1 MIKALLG
8 LDVGTTSTKAVLFDL
23 DGNELARAS
32 SEPYHNHS
40 PQPGW
45 VEQDP
50 EEVWQAVINTI
61 RNIVNKCDSAI
72 ILAISMSVQSGSLIP
87 GNKEGEP
94 VYPMITW
101 LDGRTGN
108 LVKTWKDAGVEAKV
122 KALSGWS
129 LYPGLCLPT
138 IAWLKENLPDV
149 HNQTTHYYSVN
160 DFLAKRLT
168 GNLVSN
174 PSNAGGMQL
183 VNIHSGEWS
192 EELAEL
198 AGIDVSMLSELQPS
212 GSVIGEIR
220 ENICALTGLSNGV
233 VLVNGGH
240 DQVCTAIGLGVN
252 DPGKYLLACG
262 TAWVFTG
269 ILTSP
274 DWKNIPTTLD
284 LNFHAHPQR
293 WTLSQSLGGLGASLE
308 WWLRQ
313 SWAGI
318 DGHINRREMFT
329 SLSYELISTTVNQEL
344 FFLPIT
350 GGHADPAT
358 TRRGSFVGLEFSH
371 TRAMMAR
378 AIMESAGY
386 ELRWALEPVK
396 MADQPVERL
405 WMVGGAAQSPY
416 WPSILA
422 NITNLPIQIPDYDN
436 WPALGAAILAGV
448 GCGLFTDIKSAVE
461 LFKKPSIEILPDQI
475 IREKYD
481 QGFERYK
488 EIIQLLH

>member
-1 MIKALLG
+1 MSKALLG

-23 DGNELARAS
+23 DGNEITRAS
-32 SEPYHNHS
+32 SDPYHNQS

-50 EEVWQAVINTI
+50 EEIWQAVLSTI
-61 RNIVNKCDSAI
+61 REIVDKSHQSQIVA
-72 ILAISMSVQSGSLIP
+72 LSMSVQSGSLIP
-87 GNKEGEP
+87 GDKDGNP

-101 LDGRTGN
+101 LDGRTSE
-108 LVKTWKDAGVEAKV
+108 LVKDWKQTEFEKTV
-122 KALSGWS
+122 KHISGWS

-138 IAWLKENLPDV
+138 IAWLRDNMPDV
-149 HNQTTHYYSVN
+149 FNEATHYYSVN
-160 DFLAKRLT
+160 DFLARRLT
-168 GNLVSN
+168 GALVSN

-183 VNIHSGEWS
+183 VNINTGAWS
-192 EELAEL
+192 EELAEM
-198 AGIDVSMLSELQPS
+198 AGITVSQLSELQPS
-212 GSVIGEIR
+212 GVVIGNIVEEVSVI
-220 ENICALTGLSNGV
+220 TGLSKGV

-240 DQVCTAIGLGVN
+240 DQVCTALGLGIN

-269 ILTSP
+269 ILETPHWQDLPAS
-274 DWKNIPTTLD
+274 LD
-284 LNFHAHPQR
+284 LNFHAYPQR

-313 SWAGI
+313 AWVGI
-318 DGHINRREMFT
+318 DGHINRREMFS
-329 SLSYELISTTVNQEL
+329 SLSDELISTTVNQEL

-358 TRRGSFVGLEFSH
+358 TRRGSFVGLEFNH

-386 ELRWALEPVK
+386 ELRWALEAVK
-396 MADQPVERL
+396 MADQPVEQL

-422 NITNLPIQIPDYDN
+422 NITDLPIQVPDYDN
-436 WPALGAAILAGV
+436 WAALGAAVLAGTGSGV
-448 GCGLFTDIKSAVE
+448 FQNLDSALD
-461 LFKKPSIEILPDQI
+461 LFKKPSIEILPDQKI
-475 IREKYD
+475 QEKYD
-481 QGFERYK
+481 QGFAKYK
-488 EIIQLLH
+488 EMIHLLH